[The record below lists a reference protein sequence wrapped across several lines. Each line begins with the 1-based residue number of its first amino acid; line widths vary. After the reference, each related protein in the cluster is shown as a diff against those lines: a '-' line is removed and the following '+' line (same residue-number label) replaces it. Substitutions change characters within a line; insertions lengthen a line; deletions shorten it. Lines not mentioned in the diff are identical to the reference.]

1 VIDLPVR
8 SARLVIDALTIGD
21 AEAVAAYRN
30 DPDVARFQ
38 GWSLPYGAEQAAG
51 LAAAGQLAIRV
62 GGPGLRLIGDA
73 MLAGV
78 AGTDH
83 AAEIGITLAPAD
95 QGRGFAAE
103 AVTALVDAV
112 FAAGRH
118 KVVAYVD
125 VRNARSLVLFDR
137 LGFRREGLLHH
148 SFKRADRL
156 IDEVMFGLTADLWR
170 HPTEGPVVE
179 LDPHPADVARL
190 AEELFAFNAAAI
202 GDDDGTE
209 VAVFERDELGR
220 IAGGA
225 AGVAWAGGAE
235 LWLVWV
241 REDRRGKGLG
251 QRLLIA
257 FEDAARARGAHRIF
271 LTSHTFQAPDFYKR
285 FGYSETGRRDGWPAG
300 HADVLLEKD
309 LWLEKDL

>member
-8 SARLVIDALTIGD
+8 SSRLVIDALTLDD
-21 AEAVAAYRN
+21 AAAVAAYRN

-38 GWSLPYGAEQAAG
+38 GWSLPYGVEDAAG
-51 LAAAGQLAIRV
+51 LAAAGQLAIRASR
-62 GGPGLRLIGDA
+62 PTMPLIGDA
-73 MLAGV
+73 MLLGV

-83 AAEIGITLAPAD
+83 AVEIGITLAPAD
-95 QGRGFAAE
+95 QGRGLAAE

-118 KVVAYVD
+118 KVVAYTD
-125 VRNARSLVLFDR
+125 VRNTRSLALFDR

-156 IDEVMFGLTADLWR
+156 IDEVLFGLTADLWR
-170 HPTEGPVVE
+170 HPTDGPVVE
-179 LDPHPADVARL
+179 LEPHPADVARL

-202 GDDDGTE
+202 GVDDGTE

-271 LTSHTFQAPDFYKR
+271 LTSHTFQAPDFFKR
-285 FGYSETGRRDGWPAG
+285 LGYTETGRRDGWPAG

-309 LWLEKDL
+309 L